1 MTEKEALLQMYNA
14 SVESVFGAFHLVP
27 IAIVQHKWARNDSI
41 RREELL
47 HEEQRVLTTAHQQE
61 QDQQQTLPVHKTEDT
76 AMDIALEPST
86 DEKSNNNN
94 DGSSSKR
101 RKGSTG
107 EVLELLRSQEATD
120 NDTEENTKDDH
131 RHKHHN
137 EQTDRKDHQ
146 SAAAINYNFFS
157 LQPRPQS
164 SSAPSTGTNH
174 IISSGSTG
182 QVNINSHPM
191 PVQALSSSTKAPG
204 ASNLANKLVAAAV
217 SARAE
222 ALSGGNGGS
231 SGARVASVR
240 NSTAGSG
247 PIGPLAHK
255 DIALHLSFG
264 RRRRYAAHTSTLS
277 LIS

>member
-1 MTEKEALLQMYNA
+1 
-14 SVESVFGAFHLVP
+14 
-27 IAIVQHKWARNDSI
+27 
-41 RREELL
+41 
-47 HEEQRVLTTAHQQE
+47 
-61 QDQQQTLPVHKTEDT
+61 
-76 AMDIALEPST
+76 MDIALEPST
-86 DEKSNNNN
+86 DENSNSIN
-94 DGSSSKR
+94 DESSSKR

-107 EVLELLRSQEATD
+107 EVLELLHSQETTD
-120 NDTEENTKDDH
+120 NDTEEDTKDDR
-131 RHKHHN
+131 RHKNHN

-174 IISSGSTG
+174 IGSGSTG
-182 QVNINSHPM
+182 QVNVNSHPM
-191 PVQALSSSTKAPG
+191 PVQAQSSSTKAPG

-231 SGARVASVR
+231 SGTRAASVG